1 MLEMKSCGS
10 IEVLHIKPRFSP
22 SMVGV
27 TMNYMKNIEL
37 YVTALIPFIKTKN
50 PCRVTKS

>member
-27 TMNYMKNIEL
+27 TMNYMKN
-37 YVTALIPFIKTKN
+37 VGIPCYCFDTFY
-50 PCRVTKS
+50 